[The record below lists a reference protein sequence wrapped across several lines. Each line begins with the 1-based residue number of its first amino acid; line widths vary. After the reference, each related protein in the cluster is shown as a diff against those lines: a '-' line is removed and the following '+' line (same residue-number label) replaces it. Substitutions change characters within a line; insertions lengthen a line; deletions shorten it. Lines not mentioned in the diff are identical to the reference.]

1 MHLIVKKNTLEAKIY
16 HRGNK
21 VVVESDDRGFQK
33 KVQEFIS
40 IVERKPLRLPW
51 GEITET
57 KDATIYS
64 DGYRV
69 VAKGDKDYL
78 HALATEL
85 YNKKDEFGIN
95 LYLADNKGRTHP
107 YHPLRYFIEEK

>member
-1 MHLIVKKNTLEAKIY
+1 VHLIVKKNKHEAKIY
-16 HRGNK
+16 HRENE
-21 VVVESDDRGFQK
+21 VVVESDDKGFQK
-33 KVQEFIS
+33 KIQEFIS
-40 IVERKPLRLPW
+40 IVERKSPRLPW

-64 DGYRV
+64 DGYKV
-69 VAKGDKDYL
+69 VSKSDKDYL

-95 LYLADNKGRTHP
+95 LYLADNKGRIRP
-107 YHPLRYFIEEK
+107 YHPLRDFLEEQ